1 MKNITINLI
10 GQSVLEE
17 VLRENLKHINFE
29 IKPFNKFDEIIQ
41 DSKVKNSNICV
52 TSLENYDLF
61 NKSKL
66 NLPVLFLN
74 FKSPKNNNISADI
87 INCPFQLNNFVE
99 KINVIFLKN
108 KFLNN
113 SNLNI
118 LNYEINLN
126 SKEILR
132 DGQKLKLTEREINF
146 ILFLKNSS
154 SPQNI
159 KSILK
164 SVWQYSP
171 NLETHTVETHVHR
184 LRKKFLSH
192 FKDGNFIKINK
203 KGYFI

>member
-1 MKNITINLI
+1 MENITINLI

-17 VLRENLKHINFE
+17 VLRENLKHVNFE
-29 IKPFNKFDEIIQ
+29 IKSFKKFNEIIQ
-41 DSKVKNSNICV
+41 DPKVKSSSILIA
-52 TSLENYDLF
+52 SLKDYDLF
-61 NKSKL
+61 INSKL
-66 NLPVLFLN
+66 NIPVLFLN
-74 FKSPKNNNISADI
+74 FGSKKSYTTSVEI

-99 KINVIFLKN
+99 RINVIFLKN

-146 ILFLKNSS
+146 ILFLKNSN

-164 SVWQYSP
+164 SVWKYSP

-192 FKDGNFIKINK
+192 FKDDNFIKINK

>member
-29 IKPFNKFDEIIQ
+29 IKSFKKFNEIIQ
-41 DSKVKNSNICV
+41 DSKVKNSSILV
-52 TSLENYDLF
+52 TSLKDYDLF
-61 NKSKL
+61 INSKL
-66 NLPVLFLN
+66 NIPVLFLN
-74 FKSPKNNNISADI
+74 FGSKKKYTASAEI

-99 KINVIFLKN
+99 RINVIFLKN

-146 ILFLKNSS
+146 ILFLKNSN

-164 SVWQYSP
+164 SVWNYSP
-171 NLETHTVETHVHR
+171 DLETHTVETHVHR
-184 LRKKFLSH
+184 LRKKFFSH
-192 FKDGNFIKINK
+192 FKDDNFIKINK

>member
-10 GQSVLEE
+10 GQSILED
-17 VLRENLKHINFE
+17 VLRENLKFVNFE
-29 IKPFNKFDEIIQ
+29 INSFKKFNEIIKN
-41 DSKVKNSNICV
+41 SLVKNNSIIV
-52 TSLENYDLF
+52 TSLEDYELYIK
-61 NKSKL
+61 NKV
-66 NLPVLFLN
+66 NFPILFLN
-74 FKSPKNNNISADI
+74 FKSNKNYNISNDI

-99 KINVIFLKN
+99 RINVIFLKN

-146 ILFLKNSS
+146 ILFLKNSN

-164 SVWQYSP
+164 SVWNYSP

-184 LRKKFLSH
+184 LRKKIFSH
-192 FKDGNFIKINK
+192 FKDDNFIKINK

>member
-1 MKNITINLI
+1 MENITINLI

-29 IKPFNKFDEIIQ
+29 IKSFKKFNEIVQ
-41 DSKVKNSNICV
+41 DSKVKNSSILV
-52 TSLENYDLF
+52 TSLKDYDLF
-61 NKSKL
+61 INSKL
-66 NLPVLFLN
+66 NIPVLFLN
-74 FKSPKNNNISADI
+74 FGSKKNYTTSAEI

-99 KINVIFLKN
+99 RINVIFLKN

-146 ILFLKNSS
+146 ILFLKNSN

-164 SVWQYSP
+164 SVWNYSP

-184 LRKKFLSH
+184 LRKKFFSH
-192 FKDGNFIKINK
+192 FKDDNFIKINK

>member
-29 IKPFNKFDEIIQ
+29 IKSFKKFNEIIL
-41 DSKVKNSNICV
+41 DSKVKNFGILV
-52 TSLENYDLF
+52 ASLKDYDLF
-61 NKSKL
+61 INSKL
-66 NLPVLFLN
+66 NIPVLFLN
-74 FKSPKNNNISADI
+74 FGLKKSYTTSAEI

-99 KINVIFLKN
+99 RINVIFLKN

-146 ILFLKNSS
+146 ILFLKNSN

-159 KSILK
+159 KSILR
-164 SVWQYSP
+164 SVWNYSS

-184 LRKKFLSH
+184 LRKKFFSH
-192 FKDGNFIKINK
+192 FKDDNFIKINK

>member
-1 MKNITINLI
+1 MENITINLI

-29 IKPFNKFDEIIQ
+29 IKSFKKFNEIIH
-41 DSKVKNSNICV
+41 DSKVKNSSILVAN
-52 TSLENYDLF
+52 LKDYDLF
-61 NKSKL
+61 INSKL
-66 NLPVLFLN
+66 NIPVLFLN
-74 FKSPKNNNISADI
+74 FGSKKSYTTSAEI

-99 KINVIFLKN
+99 RINVIFLKN

-146 ILFLKNSS
+146 ILFLKNSN

-164 SVWQYSP
+164 SVWKYSP

-184 LRKKFLSH
+184 LRKKFFSH
-192 FKDGNFIKINK
+192 FKDDNFIKINK

>member
-1 MKNITINLI
+1 MENITINLI

-41 DSKVKNSNICV
+41 DLKVKNSNICV
-52 TSLENYDLF
+52 ANLKDYDLF
-61 NKSKL
+61 INSKL
-66 NLPVLFLN
+66 NIPVLFLN
-74 FKSPKNNNISADI
+74 FGSKKSYTTSAEI

-99 KINVIFLKN
+99 RINVIFLKN

-146 ILFLKNSS
+146 ILFLKNSN

-164 SVWQYSP
+164 SVWNYSP

-184 LRKKFLSH
+184 LRKKFFSH
-192 FKDGNFIKINK
+192 FKDDNFIKINK

>member
-1 MKNITINLI
+1 MENITINLI

-29 IKPFNKFDEIIQ
+29 IKSFKKFNEIIQ
-41 DSKVKNSNICV
+41 DSKVKNSSILV
-52 TSLENYDLF
+52 TSLKDYDLF
-61 NKSKL
+61 INSKL
-66 NLPVLFLN
+66 NIPVLFLN
-74 FKSPKNNNISADI
+74 FGSKKSYTTSAEI

-99 KINVIFLKN
+99 RINVIFLKN

-146 ILFLKNSS
+146 ILFLKNSN

-164 SVWQYSP
+164 SVWKYSS

-184 LRKKFLSH
+184 LRKKFFSH
-192 FKDGNFIKINK
+192 FKDDNFIKINK

>member
-1 MKNITINLI
+1 MKNIIINLI
-10 GQSVLEE
+10 RQSVLEG

-29 IKPFNKFDEIIQ
+29 IKSFKKFNEIIQ
-41 DSKVKNSNICV
+41 DSKVKNSSILV
-52 TSLENYDLF
+52 ASLKDYDLF
-61 NKSKL
+61 INSKL
-66 NLPVLFLN
+66 NIPVLFLN
-74 FKSPKNNNISADI
+74 FGSKKSYTTSAEI

-99 KINVIFLKN
+99 RINVIFLKN

-146 ILFLKNSS
+146 ILFLKNSN

-164 SVWQYSP
+164 SVWKYSP

-184 LRKKFLSH
+184 LRKKFFSH
-192 FKDGNFIKINK
+192 FKDDNFIKINK

>member
-1 MKNITINLI
+1 MKNIIINLI

-29 IKPFNKFDEIIQ
+29 IKSFKKFNEIIQ

-184 LRKKFLSH
+184 LRKKFFSH
-192 FKDGNFIKINK
+192 FKDDNFIKINK

>member
-1 MKNITINLI
+1 MENITINLI

-29 IKPFNKFDEIIQ
+29 IKSFKKFNEIIQ
-41 DSKVKNSNICV
+41 DLKVKNSSILV
-52 TSLENYDLF
+52 ASLKDYDLF
-61 NKSKL
+61 INSKL
-66 NLPVLFLN
+66 NIPVLFLN
-74 FKSPKNNNISADI
+74 FGSKKNYTTSAEV

-99 KINVIFLKN
+99 RINVIFLKN

-146 ILFLKNSS
+146 ILFLKNSN

-164 SVWQYSP
+164 SVWNYSP

-184 LRKKFLSH
+184 LRKKFFSH
-192 FKDGNFIKINK
+192 FKDDNFIKINK

>member
-1 MKNITINLI
+1 MENITINLI

-17 VLRENLKHINFE
+17 VLRENLKHVNFE
-29 IKPFNKFDEIIQ
+29 IKSFKKFNEIIQ
-41 DSKVKNSNICV
+41 DSKVKNSSIFV
-52 TSLENYDLF
+52 ASLKDYDLF
-61 NKSKL
+61 INNKL
-66 NLPVLFLN
+66 NIPVLFLN
-74 FKSPKNNNISADI
+74 FGSKKNYTTSAEI

-99 KINVIFLKN
+99 RINVIFLKN

-146 ILFLKNSS
+146 ILFLKNSN

-164 SVWQYSP
+164 SVWKYSP

-184 LRKKFLSH
+184 LRKKFFSH
-192 FKDGNFIKINK
+192 FKDDNFIKINK

>member
-17 VLRENLKHINFE
+17 VLRENLKHVNFE
-29 IKPFNKFDEIIQ
+29 IKSFKKFNEIIQ
-41 DSKVKNSNICV
+41 DLKVKNSSILV
-52 TSLENYDLF
+52 TSLKDYDLF
-61 NKSKL
+61 INSKL
-66 NLPVLFLN
+66 NIPVLFLN
-74 FKSPKNNNISADI
+74 FGSKKSYTTSAEI
-87 INCPFQLNNFVE
+87 INCPFQLSNFVE
-99 KINVIFLKN
+99 RINVIFLKN

-146 ILFLKNSS
+146 ILFLKNSN

-164 SVWQYSP
+164 SVWNYSP

-184 LRKKFLSH
+184 LRKKFFSH
-192 FKDGNFIKINK
+192 FKDDNFIKINK

>member
-1 MKNITINLI
+1 MENITINLI

-29 IKPFNKFDEIIQ
+29 IKSFKKFNEIIQ
-41 DSKVKNSNICV
+41 DSKVKNSSILV
-52 TSLENYDLF
+52 ASLKDYDLF
-61 NKSKL
+61 INSKL
-66 NLPVLFLN
+66 NIPVLFLN
-74 FKSPKNNNISADI
+74 FGSKKSYTTSAEI

-99 KINVIFLKN
+99 RINVIFLKN

-146 ILFLKNSS
+146 ILFLKNSN

-164 SVWQYSP
+164 SVWNYSP

-184 LRKKFLSH
+184 LRKKFFSH
-192 FKDGNFIKINK
+192 FKDDNFIKINK

>member
-1 MKNITINLI
+1 MENITINLI

-29 IKPFNKFDEIIQ
+29 IKSFKKFNEIIQ
-41 DSKVKNSNICV
+41 DSKVKNSSILV
-52 TSLENYDLF
+52 ASLKDYDLF
-61 NKSKL
+61 INSKL
-66 NLPVLFLN
+66 NIPVLFLN
-74 FKSPKNNNISADI
+74 FGSKKNYTTSAEI

-99 KINVIFLKN
+99 RINVIFLKN

-146 ILFLKNSS
+146 ILFLKNSN

-164 SVWQYSP
+164 SVWKYSP

-184 LRKKFLSH
+184 LRKKFFSH
-192 FKDGNFIKINK
+192 FKDDNFIKINK

>member
-1 MKNITINLI
+1 MKNIIINLI

-146 ILFLKNSS
+146 ILFLKNSN

-164 SVWQYSP
+164 SVWNYSP

-184 LRKKFLSH
+184 LRKKFFSH
-192 FKDGNFIKINK
+192 FKDDNFIKINK

>member
-29 IKPFNKFDEIIQ
+29 IKSFKKFNEIIH
-41 DSKVKNSNICV
+41 DSKVKNSSILVAN
-52 TSLENYDLF
+52 LKDYDLF
-61 NKSKL
+61 INSKL
-66 NLPVLFLN
+66 NIPVLFLN
-74 FKSPKNNNISADI
+74 FGSKKSYTTSAEI

-99 KINVIFLKN
+99 RINVIFLKN

-164 SVWQYSP
+164 SVWNYSP

-184 LRKKFLSH
+184 LRKKFFSH
-192 FKDGNFIKINK
+192 FKDDNFIKINK

>member
-29 IKPFNKFDEIIQ
+29 IKSFKKFNEIIQ
-41 DSKVKNSNICV
+41 DSKVKNSSILV
-52 TSLENYDLF
+52 TSLKDYDLF
-61 NKSKL
+61 INSKL
-66 NLPVLFLN
+66 NIPVLFLN
-74 FKSPKNNNISADI
+74 FGSIKNYTTSVEI

-99 KINVIFLKN
+99 RINVIFLKN

-113 SNLNI
+113 SNLSI
-118 LNYEINLN
+118 SNYEINLN

-146 ILFLKNSS
+146 ILFLKNSN

-164 SVWQYSP
+164 SVWNYSP
-171 NLETHTVETHVHR
+171 DLETHTVETHVHR
-184 LRKKFLSH
+184 LRKKFFSH
-192 FKDGNFIKINK
+192 FKDDNFIKINK

>member
-1 MKNITINLI
+1 MENITINLI

-29 IKPFNKFDEIIQ
+29 IKSFKKFNEIIH
-41 DSKVKNSNICV
+41 DSKVKNSSILV
-52 TSLENYDLF
+52 ASLKDYDLF
-61 NKSKL
+61 INSKL
-66 NLPVLFLN
+66 NIPVLFLN
-74 FKSPKNNNISADI
+74 FGSKKSYTTSAEI

-99 KINVIFLKN
+99 RINVIFLKN

-146 ILFLKNSS
+146 ILFLKNS
-154 SPQNI
+154 
-159 KSILK
+159 ILLK
-164 SVWQYSP
+164 
-171 NLETHTVETHVHR
+171 T
-184 LRKKFLSH
+184 
-192 FKDGNFIKINK
+192 
-203 KGYFI
+203 

>member
-17 VLRENLKHINFE
+17 VLRENLKHVNFE
-29 IKPFNKFDEIIQ
+29 IKSFKKFNEIAQ
-41 DSKVKNSNICV
+41 DSKVKNSSICV

-61 NKSKL
+61 NKNKL

-113 SNLNI
+113 SNLNL

-146 ILFLKNSS
+146 ILFLKNSN

-164 SVWQYSP
+164 SVWNYSP

-184 LRKKFLSH
+184 LRKKFFSH
-192 FKDGNFIKINK
+192 FKDDNFIKINK

>member
-1 MKNITINLI
+1 MENITINLI

-29 IKPFNKFDEIIQ
+29 IKSFKKFNEIIY
-41 DSKVKNSNICV
+41 DSKVKNSSILV
-52 TSLENYDLF
+52 ASLKDYDLF
-61 NKSKL
+61 INSKL
-66 NLPVLFLN
+66 NIPILFLN
-74 FKSPKNNNISADI
+74 FGSQKSYTTSANI

-99 KINVIFLKN
+99 RINVIFLKN

-146 ILFLKNSS
+146 ILFLKNSN

-164 SVWQYSP
+164 SVWNYSP

-184 LRKKFLSH
+184 LRKKFFSH
-192 FKDGNFIKINK
+192 FKDDNFIKINK

>member
-1 MKNITINLI
+1 MENITINLI

-29 IKPFNKFDEIIQ
+29 IKSFKKFNEIIH
-41 DSKVKNSNICV
+41 DSKVKNSSILV
-52 TSLENYDLF
+52 ASLKDYDLF
-61 NKSKL
+61 INSKL
-66 NLPVLFLN
+66 NIPILFLN
-74 FKSPKNNNISADI
+74 FGSQKSYTTSANI

-99 KINVIFLKN
+99 RINVIFLKN

-146 ILFLKNSS
+146 ILFLKNSN

-164 SVWQYSP
+164 SVWNYSP

-184 LRKKFLSH
+184 LRKKIFLH
-192 FKDGNFIKINK
+192 FKDDNFIKINK

>member
-1 MKNITINLI
+1 MENITINLI

-29 IKPFNKFDEIIQ
+29 IKSFKKFNEIIH
-41 DSKVKNSNICV
+41 DSKIKNFSILV
-52 TSLENYDLF
+52 TSLKDYDLF
-61 NKSKL
+61 INSKL
-66 NLPVLFLN
+66 NIPVLFLN
-74 FKSPKNNNISADI
+74 FGSKKSYTTSAEI

-99 KINVIFLKN
+99 RINVIFLKN

-146 ILFLKNSS
+146 ILFLKNSN

-164 SVWQYSP
+164 SVWNYSP

-184 LRKKFLSH
+184 LRKKFFSH
-192 FKDGNFIKINK
+192 FKDDNFIKINK

>member
-1 MKNITINLI
+1 MKNIIINLI

-29 IKPFNKFDEIIQ
+29 IKSFKKFNEIIQ
-41 DSKVKNSNICV
+41 DSKVKNSSILV
-52 TSLENYDLF
+52 ASLKDYDLF
-61 NKSKL
+61 INSKL
-66 NLPVLFLN
+66 NIPVLFLN
-74 FKSPKNNNISADI
+74 FGSKKSYTTSAEI

-99 KINVIFLKN
+99 RINVIFLKN

-146 ILFLKNSS
+146 ILFLKNSN

-164 SVWQYSP
+164 SVWNYSP

-184 LRKKFLSH
+184 LRKKFFSH
-192 FKDGNFIKINK
+192 FKDDNFIKINK

>member
-41 DSKVKNSNICV
+41 DLKVKNSNICV

-66 NLPVLFLN
+66 NFPVLFLN
-74 FKSPKNNNISADI
+74 FKSPKNNNISAEI

-146 ILFLKNSS
+146 ILFLKNSN

-164 SVWQYSP
+164 SVWNYSP

-184 LRKKFLSH
+184 LRKKFFSH
-192 FKDGNFIKINK
+192 FKDDNFIKINK

>member
-17 VLRENLKHINFE
+17 VLRENLKHVNFE
-29 IKPFNKFDEIIQ
+29 IKSFKKFNEIIH
-41 DSKVKNSNICV
+41 DSKVKNSSILV
-52 TSLENYDLF
+52 ASLKDYDLF
-61 NKSKL
+61 INSKL
-66 NLPVLFLN
+66 NIPVLFLN
-74 FKSPKNNNISADI
+74 FGSKKSYITSAEI

-99 KINVIFLKN
+99 RINVIFLKN

-146 ILFLKNSS
+146 ILFLKNSN

-164 SVWQYSP
+164 SVWNYSP

-184 LRKKFLSH
+184 LRKKFFSH
-192 FKDGNFIKINK
+192 FKDDNFIKINK

>member
-1 MKNITINLI
+1 MENITINLI

-29 IKPFNKFDEIIQ
+29 IKSFKKFNEIIQ
-41 DSKVKNSNICV
+41 DSKVKNSSILI
-52 TSLENYDLF
+52 TSLKDYDLF
-61 NKSKL
+61 INSKL
-66 NLPVLFLN
+66 NIPVLFLN
-74 FKSPKNNNISADI
+74 FGSKKSYTTSAEI

-99 KINVIFLKN
+99 RINVIFLKN

-146 ILFLKNSS
+146 ILFLKNSN

-164 SVWQYSP
+164 SVWNYSP

-184 LRKKFLSH
+184 LRKKFFSH
-192 FKDGNFIKINK
+192 FKDDNFIKINK

>member
-29 IKPFNKFDEIIQ
+29 IKSFKKFNEIIQ
-41 DSKVKNSNICV
+41 DSKVKNSSILV
-52 TSLENYDLF
+52 TSLKDYDLF
-61 NKSKL
+61 INSKL
-66 NLPVLFLN
+66 NIPVLFLN
-74 FKSPKNNNISADI
+74 FGSKKSYTTSAEI

-99 KINVIFLKN
+99 RINVIFLKN

-146 ILFLKNSS
+146 ILFLKNSN

-164 SVWQYSP
+164 SVWNYSP

-184 LRKKFLSH
+184 LRKKIFSH
-192 FKDGNFIKINK
+192 FKDDNFIKINK

>member
-29 IKPFNKFDEIIQ
+29 IKSFKKFNEIIQ
-41 DSKVKNSNICV
+41 DSKVKNSSILV
-52 TSLENYDLF
+52 TSLKDYDLF
-61 NKSKL
+61 INSKL
-66 NLPVLFLN
+66 NIPVLFLN
-74 FKSPKNNNISADI
+74 FGLKKSYTTSAEI

-99 KINVIFLKN
+99 RINVIFLKN

-146 ILFLKNSS
+146 ILFLKKSN

-159 KSILK
+159 KSILR
-164 SVWQYSP
+164 SVWNYSP

-184 LRKKFLSH
+184 LRKKFFSH
-192 FKDGNFIKINK
+192 FKDDNFIKINK

>member
-29 IKPFNKFDEIIQ
+29 IKSFKKFNEIIQ
-41 DSKVKNSNICV
+41 DSKVKNSSILV
-52 TSLENYDLF
+52 TSLKDYDLF
-61 NKSKL
+61 INSKL
-66 NLPVLFLN
+66 NIPVLFLN
-74 FKSPKNNNISADI
+74 FGSKKSYTTSAEI

-99 KINVIFLKN
+99 RINVIFLKS

-146 ILFLKNSS
+146 ILFLKNSN

-164 SVWQYSP
+164 SVWNYSP

-184 LRKKFLSH
+184 LRKKFFSH
-192 FKDGNFIKINK
+192 FKDDNFIKINK

>member
-108 KFLNN
+108 KFLDN
-113 SNLNI
+113 SSLTI
-118 LNYEINLN
+118 SNYEINLN
-126 SKEILR
+126 SKVILR
-132 DGQKLKLTEREINF
+132 GGQKLKLTEKEINF
-146 ILFLKNSS
+146 ILFLKNSN

-159 KSILK
+159 KNILK
-164 SVWQYSP
+164 HVWEYSP

-192 FKDGNFIKINK
+192 FKDDNFIKINK

>member
-29 IKPFNKFDEIIQ
+29 IKSFKKFNEIIQ

-99 KINVIFLKN
+99 RINVIFLKN

-146 ILFLKNSS
+146 ILFLKNSN

-164 SVWQYSP
+164 SVWNYSP

-184 LRKKFLSH
+184 LRKKFFSH
-192 FKDGNFIKINK
+192 FKDDNFIKINK

>member
-1 MKNITINLI
+1 MENITINLI

-29 IKPFNKFDEIIQ
+29 IKSFKKFNEIIQ
-41 DSKVKNSNICV
+41 VSKVKNSSILV
-52 TSLENYDLF
+52 ASLKDYDLF
-61 NKSKL
+61 INSKL
-66 NLPVLFLN
+66 NIPVLFLN
-74 FKSPKNNNISADI
+74 FGSKKNYTTSAEI

-99 KINVIFLKN
+99 RINVIFLKN

-146 ILFLKNSS
+146 ILFLKNSN

-164 SVWQYSP
+164 SVWNYSP

-184 LRKKFLSH
+184 LRKKFFSH
-192 FKDGNFIKINK
+192 FKDDNFIKINK

>member
-29 IKPFNKFDEIIQ
+29 IKSFKKFNEIKQ
-41 DSKVKNSNICV
+41 DLKVKNSSILV
-52 TSLENYDLF
+52 ASLKDYDLF
-61 NKSKL
+61 INSKL
-66 NLPVLFLN
+66 NIPVLFLN
-74 FKSPKNNNISADI
+74 FGSKKSYTASAEI

-99 KINVIFLKN
+99 RINVIFLKN

-113 SNLNI
+113 SNINI

-146 ILFLKNSS
+146 ILFLKNSN

-164 SVWQYSP
+164 FVWNYSP

-184 LRKKFLSH
+184 LRKKFFSH
-192 FKDGNFIKINK
+192 FKDDNFIKINK

>member
-1 MKNITINLI
+1 MENITINLI

-29 IKPFNKFDEIIQ
+29 IKSFKKFNEIIH
-41 DSKVKNSNICV
+41 DSKVKNSSILV
-52 TSLENYDLF
+52 TNLKDYDLF
-61 NKSKL
+61 INSKL
-66 NLPVLFLN
+66 NIPVLFLN
-74 FKSPKNNNISADI
+74 FGSKKSYTTSAEI

-99 KINVIFLKN
+99 RINVIFLKN

-146 ILFLKNSS
+146 ILFLKNSN

-164 SVWQYSP
+164 SVWKYST

-184 LRKKFLSH
+184 LRKKFFSH
-192 FKDGNFIKINK
+192 FKDDNFIKINK

>member
-17 VLRENLKHINFE
+17 VLHENLKFINFK
-29 IKPFNKFDEIIQ
+29 IQSFKKFDEITNNSSI
-41 DSKVKNSNICV
+41 KNSDIIIAN
-52 TSLENYDLF
+52 LKDYDLF
-61 NKSKL
+61 IKNRL
-66 NLPVLFLN
+66 NFPALFLN
-74 FKSPKNNNISADI
+74 FGSKKNYTISAEV

-108 KFLNN
+108 KFLDN
-113 SNLNI
+113 SSLNI
-118 LNYEINLN
+118 SNYEINLN
-126 SKEILR
+126 SKVILR
-132 DGQKLKLTEREINF
+132 GGQKLKLTEKEINF
-146 ILFLKNSS
+146 ILFLKNSN

-159 KSILK
+159 KNILK
-164 SVWQYSP
+164 HVWEYSP

-192 FKDGNFIKINK
+192 FKDDNFIKINK

>member
-29 IKPFNKFDEIIQ
+29 IKSFKKFNEIIQ
-41 DSKVKNSNICV
+41 DSKVKNSSILV
-52 TSLENYDLF
+52 TSLKDYDLF
-61 NKSKL
+61 INSKL
-66 NLPVLFLN
+66 NIPVLFLN
-74 FKSPKNNNISADI
+74 FGSKKKYTASAEI

-99 KINVIFLKN
+99 RINVIFLKN

-113 SNLNI
+113 SNINI

-146 ILFLKNSS
+146 ILFLKNSN

-164 SVWQYSP
+164 SVWNYSP
-171 NLETHTVETHVHR
+171 DLETHTVETHVHR
-184 LRKKFLSH
+184 LRKKFFSH
-192 FKDGNFIKINK
+192 FKDDNFIKINK

>member
-1 MKNITINLI
+1 MENITINLI

-29 IKPFNKFDEIIQ
+29 IKSFKKFIEIIQ
-41 DSKVKNSNICV
+41 DSKVKNSSILV
-52 TSLENYDLF
+52 ASLKDYDLF
-61 NKSKL
+61 INSKL
-66 NLPVLFLN
+66 NIPVLFLN
-74 FKSPKNNNISADI
+74 FGSRKSYTTSAGI

-99 KINVIFLKN
+99 RINVIFLKN

-146 ILFLKNSS
+146 ILFLKNSN

-164 SVWQYSP
+164 SVWKYSP

-184 LRKKFLSH
+184 LRKKFFSH
-192 FKDGNFIKINK
+192 FKDDNFIKINK